1 MRTTAPKVFCIG
13 LFLAASFISHVLL
26 PVYATAAEKTEKQK
40 SSEKTEK
47 QKGPEKTE
55 KQKSPEKTDK
65 EKGSLTDK
73 IAKSES
79 PINIAADRMEAK
91 QQERTVL
98 FEGHVIVQQDD
109 MTLTSNKLKVVAL
122 AADNNK
128 GNPEAL
134 TEKIDYIEAEG
145 DVKVTQQDKLATSE
159 RAVFYQQDQ
168 KIILYGHPVVN
179 QGKNK
184 IWGSLIT
191 IYLQQGRSVV
201 ESGKDDPV
209 KAVLFPGKKE

>member
-13 LFLAASFISHVLL
+13 LFLAASFICHTLL
-26 PVYATAAEKTEKQK
+26 PTQAAAVEKTQKQK
-40 SSEKTEK
+40 KPENTAK
-47 QKGPEKTE
+47 QQSPEKTE
-55 KQKSPEKTDK
+55 K

-79 PINIAADRMEAK
+79 PIQIAADRMEAK

-98 FEGHVIVQQDD
+98 FEGHVTVQQDD

-122 AADNNK
+122 AADSK

-134 TEKIDYIEAEG
+134 TDKIDYIEAEG

-159 RAVFYQQDQ
+159 RAVFYQQEQ
-168 KIILYGHPVVN
+168 KIVLYGHPVVN

-184 IWGSLIT
+184 IEGSLIT
-191 IYLQQGRSVV
+191 IYLQQGRSIV
-201 ESGKDDPV
+201 EGGKDVPV
-209 KAVLFPGKKE
+209 KALLFPGKKE